1 MHVSEKGPEEMDGE
15 EVNDDKEAEV
25 EDNEEA
31 CMWQKRGQRKWMARR
46 SPAIGTCED
55 GHD

>member
-1 MHVSEKGPEEMDGE
+1 VSEKGPEEMDGE

>member
-31 CMWQKRGQRKWMARR
+31 CM
-46 SPAIGTCED
+46 
-55 GHD
+55 

>member
-1 MHVSEKGPEEMDGE
+1 MTKATL

-31 CMWQKRGQRKWMARR
+31 CMCQKRGQRKWMVRR
-46 SPAIGTCED
+46 
-55 GHD
+55 